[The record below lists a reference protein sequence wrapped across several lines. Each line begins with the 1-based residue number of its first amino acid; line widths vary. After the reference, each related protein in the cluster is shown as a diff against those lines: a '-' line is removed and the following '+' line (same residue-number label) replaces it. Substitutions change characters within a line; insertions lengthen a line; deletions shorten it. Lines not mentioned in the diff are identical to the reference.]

1 MKTFLVTIKVF
12 LVLMKKLFVGYYYYF
27 CIKPLKKASA
37 RVHLPKNRR
46 WQYTSEGRRLHN
58 ELKNL
63 NKNKNNDS
71 TEQCSSSMSNT
82 VATRSDPFQFKL
94 ASYNL
99 LAPSLL
105 SQNFYLYRD
114 LNQTYTD
121 WNYRKA
127 KLYDEIKQL
136 RADVYI
142 EFFFSLKFFFSESNH
157 TYLNY

>member
-1 MKTFLVTIKVF
+1 M
-12 LVLMKKLFVGYYYYF
+12 
-27 CIKPLKKASA
+27 
-37 RVHLPKNRR
+37 PKNRR
-46 WQYTSEGRRLHN
+46 WQYTSDGRRLRN
-58 ELKNL
+58 EQNHS
-63 NKNKNNDS
+63 NKNKNND
-71 TEQCSSSMSNT
+71 TIEQCSSIMSST

-121 WNYRKA
+121 WNYRKT
-127 KLYDEIKQL
+127 KLCDQIKQL

-142 EFFFSLKFFFSESNH
+142 EFFFFTSNFVQISSH
-157 TYLNY
+157 SQILIKCIIIIIFT